1 MTPTLVTPTLV
12 TPTLV
17 TPTLVTPTLV
27 TTGPDRAPVLHSA
40 EPALVTPVAGSSTKH
55 PSPPA
60 PAILPVLEPALR
72 LVPRSTVLAVLQVAV
87 LQVAVL
93 QVAVLQV
100 AVILGCRKKR

>member
-1 MTPTLVTPTLV
+1 
-12 TPTLV
+12 
-17 TPTLVTPTLV
+17 
-27 TTGPDRAPVLHSA
+27 
-40 EPALVTPVAGSSTKH
+40 
-55 PSPPA
+55 
-60 PAILPVLEPALR
+60 VLEPALR